1 MVWIRY
7 LLMTDLKSGLIRQ
20 NPEILSSDL
29 SISSDRF
36 STDKGITVGAT
47 VNEVVAAYGDNY
59 VKTGNMYKYYEEGD
73 KYIYFFFLNDTLKY
87 FGCAIDTD
95 NK

>member
-1 MVWIRY
+1 M
-7 LLMTDLKSGLIRQ
+7 
-20 NPEILSSDL
+20 
-29 SISSDRF
+29 DRF
-36 STDKGITVGAT
+36 QW
-47 VNEVVAAYGDNY
+47 NELVAALGVNY
-59 VKTGNMYKYYEEGD
+59 VKTVNIYKHYEEGD